1 MSDVIISKIC
11 KNEKRR
17 INIEFSK
24 EIEEEILSGNFLSDV
39 AINLAQLVIHKQF
52 PSINGLEH
60 TELGLRKLFSIRK
73 GKFLQIQF
81 GNYHWI
87 TVCGSNEVE
96 VSVYDSLNKGSVHR
110 IFLHQIT
117 DMVKISTD
125 NIRVNIRPVQ
135 QQGNGVDCGLFAIAF
150 VVTLVFGNKPQVK
163 SYDEG
168 NLRRHLVECL
178 KSKNFTPFP
187 EYKNNKRV
195 K

>member
-24 EIEEEILSGNFLSDV
+24 EIEEDILSGNSLSDV

-73 GKFLQIQF
+73 GKFLQILF

-87 TVCGSNEVE
+87 TVS
-96 VSVYDSLNKGSVHR
+96 
-110 IFLHQIT
+110 
-117 DMVKISTD
+117 
-125 NIRVNIRPVQ
+125 
-135 QQGNGVDCGLFAIAF
+135 GVM
-150 VVTLVFGNKPQVK
+150 K
-163 SYDEG
+163 
-168 NLRRHLVECL
+168 L
-178 KSKNFTPFP
+178 KLASMT
-187 EYKNNKRV
+187 R
-195 K
+195 